1 MTTGKALNGKPYAG
15 NPHVRFDEGE
25 VASAATPRRGS
36 LLYKAMKNV
45 SFVKSAS
52 RVLAVAAVSLC
63 AGNALG
69 AAYEW
74 SNTTTAANLGHETY
88 IDSTG
93 QIDVY
98 GGTVNINEG
107 AFLKLGGNQTSACN
121 YIGVDK
127 DANAAVNING
137 GTLWCAKS
145 NGSGYLGI
153 GINSRSKA
161 YTATLTLN
169 SGTLKVDGQI
179 RSAVGWN
186 SAASANKTG
195 TVTINGGI
203 AEVGQFVLGSTSGG
217 TGSSVLN
224 LTGGSLTLN
233 EMYFRA
239 CNGQSF
245 TWGNGSLVAGAA
257 NVFRLEAYTSVNS
270 KTRTMQITGSPASF
284 DTAGY
289 AQSIPAFTGTGK
301 LRLTGGGAV
310 TFEQS
315 TLTYGLIFDG
325 IALNLGTLDAGTTP
339 LTTPNLEIIGPATL
353 NVTLPASPTGRYP
366 LIACTSSL
374 DGSLGQITVS
384 GGGVGVLVRDGNTLY
399 LSFDP
404 ADAAVGLVYSA
415 ATGGADTPAE
425 SSYSRLAF
433 TDAAGAFTV
442 GGDGLSFSQDIADA
456 SAAPQAVTA
465 PVTLSTQNSSIYVA
479 EGGRLTL
486 SGGLTATAPRKDGP
500 GTLVLANATMPSTI
514 VPREGVLDLGGNT
527 LSGALNFGVRRY
539 HGEEIVL
546 TNGMWYPSSSY
557 NLNYQGPSITVA
569 DGFTIDLTRNN
580 NRIAI
585 SYAGVDSDGSV
596 VTRLVVD
603 GGTVKVAGDK
613 AGICNFV
620 GVDRWGTAIL
630 EVRRGTFHAN
640 GANASIRIGV
650 NNRTSQTG
658 IVRVNGGLFK
668 IDNDLSLATQ
678 YNGTSG
684 ATSDGRFELSGGVA
698 DVNYFY
704 LGGTSSST
712 GSGTVN
718 LTGGILEVGRLQCLA
733 YNTQTLV
740 ADGATI
746 RAKRDDTA
754 AAPFM
759 AKVASADSYAKSYTI
774 GAGGLTIDTAGH
786 NVHCDIPWAG
796 EGGLTIMG
804 NGGSLALCAPPA
816 FTGDVVI
823 SNATALVVTN
833 SATFAGKIAFL
844 GADSKIRIDTTSY
857 QEDSLT
863 VATDGFTLPS
873 GVTDVLDLVELVG
886 DGYVVSVSADGKSIE
901 LSLAANVAAFAW
913 WTGNGDPT
921 DLDDPQNWA
930 CTNST
935 GGVVANALP
944 VKSTVVVLSGT
955 TSFTVP
961 VGTTPVW
968 VTTQIGNGNGGA
980 VTLGADC
987 DWSAAPNLTIADGS
1001 YLDLHGHSLKIS
1013 YLTAAEGESGA
1024 YVTNSVAGT
1033 KPALWAE
1040 NVFSE
1045 KNYID
1050 TEKVTVYTDFLEVKS
1065 VNDKTFTIANQ
1076 GLGWSFDAGLFVTN
1090 GTTTVTGDSYPG
1102 RYGHTATI
1110 SVSGNASLRFQ
1121 GYTHFRGGVY
1131 DDSGVYI
1138 FVTNNATFSTSGYI
1152 TIGHHNSGQ
1161 ALFRQDGGTV
1171 SLPSHLNLG
1180 VGNTSTARYEITA
1193 GTLTVGDSFVIGR
1206 LDTYEGNVPGI
1217 GMFVQSGGTVNAN
1230 KYLSIGWNNGSE
1242 GAYVMSGGTFT
1253 MTVNRVNLGSEGAV
1267 KMGLWDISGG
1277 TATTAKGM
1285 NVARA
1290 SGSTAKLRLSVSDK
1304 LVTADITGENGA
1316 STVEFDGGTL
1326 AANAD
1331 NAAFIKGI
1339 TNIVFGANAVTLDTA
1354 GHNLGI
1360 TNCVLKA
1367 TPGARA
1373 ITLTGGGTLDFT
1385 NTTLD
1390 FTAPLTR
1397 GFVLA
1402 QVAADDAATFTSVPA
1417 LAEGVKGYKI
1427 KLSADGKMIKVV
1439 SKGLVLIVK

>member
-1 MTTGKALNGKPYAG
+1 MFKVTQKAA
-15 NPHVRFDEGE
+15 VII
-25 VASAATPRRGS
+25 AA
-36 LLYKAMKNV
+36 V
-45 SFVKSAS
+45 
-52 RVLAVAAVSLC
+52 VSLC
-63 AGNALG
+63 ASNVRAAQSTASYQIGSSGNKAANSGSATLG
-69 AAYEW
+69 AGYTLDT
-74 SNTTTAANLGHETY
+74 SGRLLIYQGSLTL
-88 IDSTG
+88 
-93 QIDVY
+93 
-98 GGTVNINEG
+98 NEG
-107 AFLKLGGNQTSACN
+107 AYMKFGGNNSGSCN
-121 YIGVDK
+121 FIGIENGYSGAV
-127 DANAAVNING
+127 VNING
-137 GTLWCAKS
+137 GTLWCS
-145 NGSGYLGI
+145 TDNGSGYLAVGS
-153 GINSRSKA
+153 GSGKNNTS
-161 YTATLTLN
+161 TLTLN
-169 SGTLKVDGQI
+169 SGVLKVDAVL
-179 RSAVGWN
+179 RSSAQWDDKVGVT
-186 SAASANKTG
+186 ASG
-195 TVTINGGI
+195 TITINGGE
-203 AEVGQFVLGSTSGG
+203 ATAGTVYMGTKTVSTGTSTLNLNGG
-217 TGSSVLN
+217 T
-224 LTGGSLTLN
+224 LTTGNIT
-233 EMYFRA
+233 FRTG
-239 CNGQSF
+239 NGQVF
-245 TWGNGSLVAGAA
+245 TWHNGTLVATKA
-257 NVFRLEAYTSVNS
+257 NIFNVESFNASNT
-270 KTRTMQITGSPASF
+270 KTRTMQITGIPASF
-284 DTAGY
+284 DTAGF

-325 IALNLGTLDAGTTP
+325 ITLNLGTLDAGTTP
-339 LTTPNLEIIGPATL
+339 ITTPNLEIIGPATL
-353 NVTLPASPTGRYP
+353 NVTLPESPSGRYP

-384 GGGVGVLVRDGNTLY
+384 GGGAGVLIRDGNTLY
-399 LSFDP
+399 LSFDA
-404 ADAAVGLVYSA
+404 ADADTALVYSA
-415 ATGGADTPAE
+415 AAGGADTPAE

-433 TDAAGAFTV
+433 TDTAGAFTV
-442 GGDGLSFSQDIADA
+442 GGDGLAFSQDIADA
-456 SAAPQAVTA
+456 SVTAQAITA
-465 PVTLSTQNSSIYVA
+465 PVTLSTANSSIYVA
-479 EGGRLTL
+479 EGGRLAL
-486 SGGLTATAPRKDGP
+486 SGGLTATTPRKDGP
-500 GTLVLANATMPSTI
+500 GTLVLANATLPSTI

-527 LSGALNFGVRRY
+527 YSGTLNFGSRRY
-539 HGEEIVL
+539 NDEEITL
-546 TNGMWYPSSSY
+546 TNGTWRATG
-557 NLNYQGPSITVA
+557 NLNWQGSTVAIA
-569 DGFTIDLTRNN
+569 DGFTVDLTASNGRV
-580 NRIAI
+580 AI
-585 SYAGVDSDGSV
+585 GYGGVDTDGAV
-596 VTRLVVD
+596 TTRLIID
-603 GGTVKVAGDK
+603 GGTVKAAGNRNSS
-613 AGICNFV
+613 CNFI

-630 EVRRGTFHAN
+630 EVKRGTFHAN
-640 GANASIRIGV
+640 GADACIRIGV

-718 LTGGILEVGRLQCLA
+718 LTGGVLEVVRLQCLA

-759 AKVASADSYAKSYTI
+759 SKVASADGYAKNYTI

-786 NVHCDIPWAG
+786 NVHCDIPWTG
-796 EGGLTIMG
+796 EGGFTIMG
-804 NGGSLALCAPPA
+804 SGSLALCAPPE
-816 FTGDVVI
+816 FTGNVVI
-823 SNATALVVTN
+823 SNGTTLVMTN
-833 SATFAGKIAFL
+833 SATFAGTVSLL

-863 VATDGFTLPS
+863 IATDGFTLPS

-944 VKSTVVVLSGT
+944 VKSTIVVLSGT

-961 VGTTPVW
+961 AGTTLVW
-968 VTTQIGNGNGGA
+968 ATTQIGGGNGGA

-1152 TIGHHNSGQ
+1152 TIGHHNSGP

-1206 LDTYEGNVPGI
+1206 LDNYEGNVPGI

-1285 NVARA
+1285 NIARA
-1290 SGSTAKLRLSVSDK
+1290 SGSAAKLRLSGSGK
-1304 LVTADITGENGA
+1304 LVTADITGGAGA

-1326 AANAD
+1326 EANAD
-1331 NAAFIKGI
+1331 KAAFISGI
-1339 TNIVFGANAVTLDTA
+1339 TNAVVFGANAVTLDTA
-1354 GHNLGI
+1354 GHDLGI
-1360 TNCVLKA
+1360 TNCVLRA
-1367 TPGARA
+1367 TPGLRA
-1373 ITLTGGGTLDFT
+1373 ITLTGGGTLGFT
-1385 NTTLD
+1385 DTTLD
-1390 FTAPLTR
+1390 FTTPLAG
-1397 GFVLA
+1397 GFTLA
-1402 QVAADDAATFTSVPA
+1402 KVADGDAATFTGVPA
-1417 LAEGVKGYKI
+1417 LAEGVKGYRVR
-1427 KLSADGKMIKVV
+1427 LSADGKEIKVV
-1439 SKGLVLIVK
+1439 SKGFMLIVR

>member
-1 MTTGKALNGKPYAG
+1 MKRMMEFSFAG
-15 NPHVRFDEGE
+15 
-25 VASAATPRRGS
+25 
-36 LLYKAMKNV
+36 
-45 SFVKSAS
+45 
-52 RVLAVAAVSLC
+52 RVLAAAAVSLC

-98 GGTVNINEG
+98 CGTVNINEG

-137 GTLWCAKS
+137 GTLWCAAS

-153 GINSRSKA
+153 GINNRNKA
-161 YTATLTLN
+161 SYSATLTLN
-169 SGTLKVDGQI
+169 YGTLKVDGQI

-186 SAASANKTG
+186 SAASVNKTG

-203 AEVGQFVLGSTSGG
+203 AEVGQFVLGSTSGE

-224 LTGGSLTLN
+224 LSGGSLTLN

-245 TWGNGSLVAGAA
+245 TWGNGTLVAGRA
-257 NVFRLEAYTSVNS
+257 NVFKLDNYTSVNS

-384 GGGVGVLVRDGNTLY
+384 GGGAGVLIRDGNTLY

-404 ADAAVGLVYSA
+404 ADAGIGLVYSA
-415 ATGGADTPAE
+415 AAGGADTPAE

-465 PVTLSTQNSSIYVA
+465 PVTLSTANSSIYVA
-479 EGGRLTL
+479 EGGRLTF
-486 SGGLTATAPRKDGP
+486 SGGLTATTPRKDGP

-527 LSGALNFGVRRY
+527 LSGTLSFGSRRY
-539 HGEEIVL
+539 HGEEITL
-546 TNGMWYPSSSY
+546 TNGTWRATGSFHW
-557 NLNYQGPSITVA
+557 QGSTITIA
-569 DGFTIDLTRNN
+569 DGFTVDLVAANARVGLGY
-580 NRIAI
+580 
-585 SYAGVDSDGSV
+585 SGVDGDGAV
-596 VTRLVVD
+596 TTRLIID
-603 GGTVKVAGDK
+603 GGTVKAAGNRNSS
-613 AGICNFV
+613 CNFV
-620 GVDRWGTAIL
+620 AVDRWGEGIL
-630 EVRRGTFHAN
+630 EVKRGTFHAN
-640 GANASIRIGV
+640 GADACIRIGV

-658 IVRVNGGLFK
+658 IVRVSGGLFK
-668 IDNDLSLATQ
+668 IDNDLSLATA
-678 YNGTSG
+678 YNGTGG
-684 ATSDGRFELSGGVA
+684 ATSNGRFELSGGVA

-704 LGGTSSST
+704 LGATSSNT
-712 GSGTVN
+712 GRGEVS
-718 LTGGILEVGRLQCLA
+718 LTGGALEVGRLQCLA
-733 YNTQTLV
+733 YNTQTLL

-759 AKVASADSYAKSYTI
+759 SKVASADSYEKTYTI
-774 GAGGLTIDTAGH
+774 GAGGLTVDTAGYA
-786 NVHCDIPWAG
+786 VHCNIPWTAN
-796 EGGLTIMG
+796 GGLTVTG
-804 NGGSLALCAPPA
+804 GGSLALAR
-816 FTGDVVI
+816 TLTIGGDSVI
-823 SNATALVVTN
+823 ASDTTLVITN
-833 SATFAGKIAFL
+833 SVAFGGNVTL
-844 GADSKIRIDTTSY
+844 GENAKIRIDTTSY

-863 VATDGFTLPS
+863 IATTDGFVLPE
-873 GVTDVLDLVELVG
+873 GADDVLDFVELVG
-886 DGYVVSVSADGKSIE
+886 DGYVASVSADGKSIE

-961 VGTTPVW
+961 AGTTPVW

-1001 YLDLHGHSLKIS
+1001 CIDLNGHSLKVS
-1013 YLTAAEGESGA
+1013 YLTAEADAANA

-1040 NVFSE
+1040 NVFAE
-1045 KNYID
+1045 REYID
-1050 TEKVTVYTDFLEVKS
+1050 TAKVTVYTDALEVKS
-1065 VNDKTFTIANQ
+1065 VNNKTFAAPTANLASAMDASCIVT
-1076 GLGWSFDAGLFVTN
+1076 GGVMNVGGMVYLGNNNHDALFCVSNSATAQFYQFRVGNYDAGHNRV
-1090 GTTTVTGDSYPG
+1090 VVAD
-1102 RYGHTATI
+1102 
-1110 SVSGNASLRFQ
+1110 
-1121 GYTHFRGGVY
+1121 
-1131 DDSGVYI
+1131 
-1138 FVTNNATFSTSGYI
+1138 NATLKI
-1152 TIGHHNSGQ
+1152 TGSSDNHITVGHHNSVESVFTQ
-1161 ALFRQDGGTV
+1161 EGGTV
-1171 SLPSHLNLG
+1171 TVAGDCNIG
-1180 VGNTSTARYEITA
+1180 VGNTATSRYEMVS
-1193 GTLTVGDSFVIGR
+1193 GTLTVGNAFVIGR
-1206 LDTYEGNVPGI
+1206 LETTAGFGTL
-1217 GMFVQSGGTVNAN
+1217 VQSGGTVRAN
-1230 KYLSIGWNNGSE
+1230 KYISIGWNNGSV
-1242 GAYVMSGGTFT
+1242 GLYYMSGGEFFISA
-1253 MTVNRVNLGSEGAV
+1253 NRANLGSEAAV
-1267 KMGLWDISGG
+1267 KMGIWDISGG
-1277 TATTAKGM
+1277 TATTAKGL
-1285 NVARA
+1285 NVARQA
-1290 SGSTAKLRLSVSDK
+1290 GCTAKLRLSGSGK
-1304 LVTADITGENGA
+1304 LVTADIIGEVGA
-1316 STVEFDGGTL
+1316 STVEFDCGTL
-1326 AANAD
+1326 EANAD

-1339 TNIVFGANAVTLDTA
+1339 KNVVFGANAVTLDTA
-1354 GHNLGI
+1354 GHSLGI

-1385 NTTLD
+1385 NATLD

-1439 SKGLVLIVK
+1439 SKGLMIFVN

>member
-1 MTTGKALNGKPYAG
+1 M
-15 NPHVRFDEGE
+15 
-25 VASAATPRRGS
+25 
-36 LLYKAMKNV
+36 KAMKDV
-45 SFVKSAS
+45 SFMKSAG
-52 RVLAVAAVSLC
+52 RILAVAAISLC

-69 AAYEW
+69 AAWQW
-74 SNTTTAANLGHETY
+74 SNTTTAASLGPETY

-98 GGTVNINEG
+98 CGTVNINEG
-107 AFLKLGGNQTSACN
+107 AFLKLGGNQNSTCN
-121 YIGVDK
+121 YIGVDN

-137 GTLWCAKS
+137 GTLWCAAS

-161 YTATLTLN
+161 YSATLTLN

-239 CNGQSF
+239 CNGQTF
-245 TWGNGSLVAGAA
+245 TWGNGTLVAGRA
-257 NVFRLEAYTSVNS
+257 NVFKLDNYTSVNS
-270 KTRTMQITGSPASF
+270 KTRTMQITGAPASF

-289 AQSIPAFTGTGK
+289 DQTIPPFTNTGK

-384 GGGVGVLVRDGNTLY
+384 GGGAGVLVRDGNTLY

-425 SSYSRLAF
+425 SSYARLAF
-433 TDAAGAFTV
+433 TDTAGAFTV
-442 GGDGLSFSQDIADA
+442 GGNGLTFSQDIADA
-456 SAAPQAVTA
+456 SAAAQDITA
-465 PVTLSTQNSSIYVA
+465 PVTLSTAYSSIYVA
-479 EGGRLTL
+479 EGGRLAL
-486 SGGLTATAPRKDGP
+486 SGGLTATTPRKDGP
-500 GTLVLANATMPSTI
+500 GTLVLANATLPSTI

-527 LSGALNFGVRRY
+527 YSGTLNFGSRRY
-539 HGEEIVL
+539 NDEEITL
-546 TNGMWYPSSSY
+546 TNGTWRATG
-557 NLNYQGPSITVA
+557 NLNWQGSTVAIA
-569 DGFTIDLTRNN
+569 DGFTVDLTASNGRV
-580 NRIAI
+580 AI
-585 SYAGVDSDGSV
+585 GYGGVDTDGAV
-596 VTRLVVD
+596 TTRLIID
-603 GGTVKVAGDK
+603 GGTVKAAGNRNSS
-613 AGICNFV
+613 CNFI

-630 EVRRGTFHAN
+630 EVKRGTFHAN
-640 GANASIRIGV
+640 GADACIRIGV

-658 IVRVNGGLFK
+658 IVRVSGGLFK
-668 IDNDLSLATQ
+668 IDNDLSLATA
-678 YNGTSG
+678 YNGTGG
-684 ATSDGRFELSGGVA
+684 ATSNGRFELSGGVA

-704 LGGTSSST
+704 LGATSSNT
-712 GSGTVN
+712 GRGEVS
-718 LTGGILEVGRLQCLA
+718 LTGGVLEVGVLKCLA
-733 YNTQTLV
+733 YNTQTLL

-759 AKVASADSYAKSYTI
+759 AKVASADGYAKSYTI
-774 GAGGLTIDTAGH
+774 GLGGLTIDTAGH
-786 NVHCDIPWAG
+786 NVHCDIPWTG

-886 DGYVVSVSADGKSIE
+886 DGYVASVSADGKSIE
-901 LSLAANVAAFAW
+901 LGLAANVAAFAW
-913 WTGNGDPT
+913 WTGGGDPT
-921 DLDDPQNWA
+921 DFYNPANWA

-961 VGTTPVW
+961 AGTTPVW
-968 VTTQIGNGNGGA
+968 VTTQIGGGNGGA

-1001 YLDLHGHSLKIS
+1001 YLDLHGHNLKIS

-1065 VNDKTFTIANQ
+1065 MNDKTFTIANQ

-1152 TIGHHNSGQ
+1152 TIGHHNSGP

-1180 VGNTSTARYEITA
+1180 VGNTSTARYEITS

-1206 LDTYEGNVPGI
+1206 LDNYEGNVPGI

-1253 MTVNRVNLGSEGAV
+1253 MTVNRVNLGSEGAI

-1277 TATTAKGM
+1277 TATAAKGM
-1285 NVARA
+1285 NVAHG
-1290 SGSTAKLRLSVSDK
+1290 SGSTAKLRLSGSGK
-1304 LVTADITGENGA
+1304 LVTADITGGAGA

-1326 AANAD
+1326 EANAD
-1331 NAAFIKGI
+1331 KAAFISGI
-1339 TNIVFGANAVTLDTA
+1339 TNAVVFGANAVTLDTA
-1354 GHNLGI
+1354 GYNLGI

-1385 NTTLD
+1385 NTTLA
-1390 FTAPLTR
+1390 FTEPLTR

-1402 QVAADDAATFTSVPA
+1402 QVADSDAATFTSVPA
-1417 LAEGVKGYKI
+1417 FAEGVKGYKVQ
-1427 KLSADGKMIKVV
+1427 LSADGKTIKVL
-1439 SKGLVLIVK
+1439 SKGCMIVVR

>member
-1 MTTGKALNGKPYAG
+1 MKKQSLYNKATAL
-15 NPHVRFDEGE
+15 R
-25 VASAATPRRGS
+25 AA
-36 LLYKAMKNV
+36 
-45 SFVKSAS
+45 F
-52 RVLAVAAVSLC
+52 AVAAVSLFAVSAWAADSSAQYELGKKGSASSC
-63 AGNALG
+63 VGTAALG
-69 AAYEW
+69 ADYRLD
-74 SNTTTAANLGHETY
+74 TTGRLLVW
-88 IDSTG
+88 
-93 QIDVY
+93 Q
-98 GGTVNINEG
+98 GTLTLNEG
-107 AFLKLGGNQTSACN
+107 AYMKMGGNASSSCN
-121 YIGVDK
+121 FIGIENGYSG
-127 DANAAVNING
+127 ANVNING
-137 GTLWCAKS
+137 GTLWCATS
-145 NGSGYLGI
+145 NGSGYLAVGSGI
-153 GINSRSKA
+153 GVSNTS
-161 YTATLTLN
+161 TLTLN
-169 SGTLKVDGQI
+169 SGILKVDTVL
-179 RSAVGWN
+179 RS
-186 SAASANKTG
+186 SAQWDDKAGVTASG
-195 TVTINGGI
+195 TITINGGE
-203 AEVGQFVLGSTSGG
+203 ATVGTIYMGATTVSTGVSTLNLNGG
-217 TGSSVLN
+217 T
-224 LTGGSLTLN
+224 LTAKSIS
-233 EMYFRA
+233 FRKG
-239 CNGQSF
+239 NGQVFS
-245 TWGNGSLVAGAA
+245 WGNGTIVAGQA
-257 NVFRLEAYTSVNS
+257 NVFTVAEYDASNS
-270 KTRTMQITGSPASF
+270 KTRTMQITGWPSTF

-289 AQSIPAFTGTGK
+289 AQSIPAFTGTGA
-301 LRLTGGGAV
+301 LRLTGSGTV
-310 TFEQS
+310 TFQQS
-315 TLTYGLIFDG
+315 TLSYCLMPDNVTIDLG
-325 IALNLGTLDAGTTP
+325 ALNASSAP
-339 LTTPNLEIIGPATL
+339 LTIRSLEITAPFTL
-353 NVTLPASPTGRYP
+353 AVSLPASPSGRYP
-366 LIACTSSL
+366 VIATTAGI
-374 DGSLGQITVS
+374 DGSLERITVS
-384 GGGVGVLVRDGNTLY
+384 GGGAGVLVRDGNTLY
-399 LSFDP
+399 LSFDGN
-404 ADAAVGLVYSA
+404 DALVYSA
-415 ATGGADTPAE
+415 AAGGADTPAE
-425 SSYSRLAF
+425 TSYSRLVFAD
-433 TDAAGAFTV
+433 TAGSFTV
-442 GGDGLSFSQDIADA
+442 GGDGLTLSYDISDA
-456 SAAPQAVTA
+456 STAAQTITA
-465 PVTLSTQNSSIYVA
+465 PITFANGNRSAYVA
-479 EGGRLTL
+479 EGGKLTL
-486 SGGLTATAPRKDGP
+486 SGGTTAQALLKEGK
-500 GTLVLANATMPSTI
+500 GTLVLGNATMPTTLVPTEGTI
-514 VPREGVLDLGGNT
+514 DFGGNT
-527 LSGALNFGVRRY
+527 YTGTLNLDGRLFD
-539 HGEEIVL
+539 GERIVL
-546 TNGMWYPSSSY
+546 TNGTY
-557 NLNYQGPSITVA
+557 NSAGNFKGSTVVLA
-569 DGFTIDLTRNN
+569 DGFTMNTSG
-580 NRIAI
+580 RIAMG
-585 SYAGVDSDGSV
+585 YVRNGEAPVHD
-596 VTRLVVD
+596 TTLVID
-603 GGTVKVAGDK
+603 GGTLKVQGNNSNN
-613 AGICNFV
+613 CNFI
-620 GVDRWGTAIL
+620 GVDRSGTYIL
-630 EVRRGTFHAN
+630 ELKCGVFEDKGWL
-640 GANASIRIGV
+640 RIAAGGWIK
-650 NNRTSQTG
+650 TG
-658 IVRVNGGLFK
+658 IVRVSGGTFSVA
-668 IDNDLSLATQ
+668 NDVSMGSV
-678 YNGTSG
+678 YNGT
-684 ATSDGRFELSGGVA
+684 DGNNGYGMFEQSGGTASVGT
-698 DVNYFY
+698 FY
-704 LGGTSSST
+704 VGNSSST
-712 GSGTVN
+712 EYSSSTLN
-718 LTGGILEVGRLQCLA
+718 LTGGVLEVGTLKCLPRNRQA
-733 YNTQTLV
+733 ITV
-740 ADGATI
+740 SGGTI
-746 RAKRDDTA
+746 KAKRDATS

-759 AKVASADSYAKSYTI
+759 AKVASADSYAKTYTI
-774 GAGGLTIDTAGH
+774 GTGGMTIDTAGYD
-786 NVHCDIPWAG
+786 VGCDIPWSG
-796 EGGLTIMG
+796 TGGITIDG
-804 NGGSLALCAPPA
+804 TGGSLLLAGDQA
-816 FTGDVVI
+816 FAGDI
-823 SNATALVVTN
+823 TIAAGAALVVTN
-833 SATFAGKIAFL
+833 SYAFAGKIAF
-844 GADSKIRIDTTSY
+844 GANAKLKIDTTSY
-857 QEDSLT
+857 TEDSLT
-863 VATDGFTLPS
+863 IATDGFTLPS

-913 WTGNGDPT
+913 WTGGGDPT

-961 VGTTPVW
+961 AGTTPVW

-987 DWSAAPNLTIADGS
+987 DWAAAPHVTIADGS

-1152 TIGHHNSGQ
+1152 TIGHHNSGP

-1206 LDTYEGNVPGI
+1206 LDNYEGNVPGI

-1277 TATTAKGM
+1277 TATTAKGI
-1285 NVARA
+1285 NVAHA
-1290 SGSTAKLRLSVSDK
+1290 SGSTAKLRLSGSGK
-1304 LVTADITGENGA
+1304 LVTADITGGAGA

-1326 AANAD
+1326 EANAD
-1331 NAAFIKGI
+1331 KAAFISGI
-1339 TNIVFGANAVTLDTA
+1339 TNAVVFGANAVTLDTA

-1373 ITLTGGGTLDFT
+1373 ITLAGGGMLDFT

-1427 KLSADGKMIKVV
+1427 KLSADGKTIKVV
-1439 SKGLVLIVK
+1439 SKGLVIFVK